1 MKSVGEKISKTFGD
15 ASKFV
20 MPEDMNILQ
29 EVVSAGGSAGAFF
42 IPGLGIAKGVSL
54 VGFTG
59 RLALATGVTVSSAFE
74 SLVVGGEVYKNALE
88 RGVPNNEAV
97 KLGTSASFADLPVG
111 VLVNSFGLFGDSG
124 KAIAKKLKI
133 KPGTSGK
140 IGNFI
145 TGSLEGAQEFYQR
158 VIQNVSENAPAT
170 QGALKDGALGS

>member
-1 MKSVGEKISKTFGD
+1 MAN
-15 ASKFV
+15 ASLPVK
-20 MPEDMNILQ
+20 PTKLTPL
-29 EVVSAGGSAGAFF
+29 A
-42 IPGLGIAKGVSL
+42 IPSPGI
-54 VGFTG
+54 
-59 RLALATGVTVSSAFE
+59 
-74 SLVVGGEVYKNALE
+74 KNALE

-170 QGALKDGALGS
+170 QGALKDGVIGFVVGNTINSMSQGVVNNLQDLEGNRRLMHDRDWETFCITL